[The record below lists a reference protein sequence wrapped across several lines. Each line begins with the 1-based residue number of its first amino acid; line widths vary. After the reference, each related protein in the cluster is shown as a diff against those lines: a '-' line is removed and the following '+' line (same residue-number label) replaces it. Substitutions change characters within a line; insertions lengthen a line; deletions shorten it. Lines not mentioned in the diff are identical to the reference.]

1 MVKFKTTIITAGKT
15 ATGICIPNE
24 VVEALNAGKK
34 PPIKVTLNDYTYRG
48 TVAVM
53 SGKYMVS
60 VSADVREASG
70 VKGGDTLEVG
80 IELDTEDRKV
90 ELPTD
95 FEKELEKY
103 PNAKIYFQKLSYSR
117 QKNYVVLIEQAK
129 TEETRQK
136 RIDKFI
142 VELEENKK

>member
-24 VVEALNAGKK
+24 IVEALNAGKK
-34 PPIKVTLNDYTYRG
+34 PPIKITLNDYTYRG
-48 TVAVM
+48 TVAVI

-103 PNAKIYFQKLSYSR
+103 PNSKINFLKLSYSR